1 MAHEGVRKD
10 AASTS
15 KDVELDGAHEEVTRC
30 ENGGDRYI
38 HDGDLA
44 HSNAGP
50 DAVLEGLEMDM
61 N

>member
-10 AASTS
+10 AAFNSNYA
-15 KDVELDGAHEEVTRC
+15 ELDWAHEEVTRC

-50 DAVLEGLEMDM
+50 DAVLEGLEMVVI
-61 N
+61 